1 MKTRMEKV
9 GRYLKE
15 WTREWLENGF
25 QGENGVDALN
35 CALDLDLDR
44 ANVSKEL
51 NRLWKEGKAIKLQG
65 KPVYYLDYDEVAQR
79 YPRHYIP
86 SIIAKDERIT
96 DFIRSEMGEGHI
108 FQSSRKM
115 SHWMP

>member
-35 CALDLDLDR
+35 CALVLDLDR

-51 NRLWKEGKAIKLQG
+51 NRLWK
-65 KPVYYLDYDEVAQR
+65 
-79 YPRHYIP
+79 
-86 SIIAKDERIT
+86 
-96 DFIRSEMGEGHI
+96 
-108 FQSSRKM
+108 
-115 SHWMP
+115 